1 MGMKKFIYGFF
12 GERAGRLII
21 VTWNWLWGISEPSQQ
36 EQAVSTAEAS
46 LQEMQ
51 NSVEQLTQAVTVQVN
66 NYQQAEER
74 YSAKVQEFKDLEA
87 KAQTLKAGGNPEA
100 ARLTMIQAIQ
110 LEKILPQLKENV
122 ENAEKF
128 VTAAKEQLTR
138 EKEKLETY
146 KSELANMQA
155 IQEVNQALAQMAEVN
170 NSYNIDSA
178 KSQFEAAKEAIS
190 DRQAE
195 VQALYEMSKSPTES
209 LDEKID
215 DMTMEDEVTRR
226 LEGFGDQDS
235 AQKKS

>member
-1 MGMKKFIYGFF
+1 MKKFIYGFF
-12 GERAGRLII
+12 GERAGRLIV
-21 VTWNWLWGISEPSQQ
+21 VTWNWLWGISDPSDS

-51 NSVEQLTQAVTVQVN
+51 ASVNKLTQAVTVQVN

-74 YSAKVQEFKDLEA
+74 YSAKVREFKDLETKA
-87 KAQTLKAGGNPEA
+87 KTLKAQGNTES

-128 VTAAKEQLTR
+128 VQAAKEQLTR

-155 IQEVNQALAQMAEVN
+155 IQEVNQALSQMAEVN
-170 NSYNIDSA
+170 NNYNIDSA
-178 KSQFEAAKEAIS
+178 KSQFETAKEVVS

-195 VQALYEMSKSPTES
+195 VQALYELSKSPEES
-209 LDEKID
+209 LDEKMD
-215 DMTMEDEVTRR
+215 AMNLEDEVSRR
-226 LEGFGDQDS
+226 LEE
-235 AQKKS
+235 K